1 MNNYNKYQK
10 YLSKIINFFG
20 GENKLKGQHNLPK
33 TPIDLILYITVQHL
47 GGDASTILPTIH
59 NEYLKIKD
67 SKYKLGIKPMLD
79 SPANNKIN
87 YVFVDH
93 NKIED
98 KIDVSPALNSGK
110 FSAIYELKNNYDV
123 TDTTQY
129 ILRLFNREPTY
140 HIDSSNPDGK
150 KYHMCERKKI
160 KEEYELFTKYLINI
174 YQFGVFNVH
183 ETGKV
188 RNTTMDYIITE
199 SYNTSSNT
207 KVTEF
212 TPEQKYT
219 FLENNIKMLLELRNK
234 NCFLGDYK
242 LANIGWDDHLNIILI
257 DYDPDTIVKIDERLL
272 RKHKFLSKIKSLA
285 FAHTYKPKYIFPDD
299 KNTNVNDTEIAKYD
313 KFSIAGLINIIE
325 RLHIKQDLID
335 LFKLKDTNYDN
346 IFTYEK
352 MLETLPTLKPFESK

>member
-10 YLSKIINFFG
+10 YLLKIYKFFG

-33 TPIDLILYITVQHL
+33 IQIDLILYIILPHL
-47 GGDASTILPTIH
+47 GGDASQILPIIH
-59 NEYLKIKD
+59 KEYLKIKD
-67 SKYKLGIKPMLD
+67 SKYKLGIKPIFE
-79 SPANNKIN
+79 SSSNIKIN
-87 YVFVDH
+87 YEIIGHTTKD
-93 NKIED
+93 D
-98 KIDVSPALNSGK
+98 KIDVSPAINSGK

-123 TDTTQY
+123 TDTTKY
-129 ILRLFNREPTY
+129 ILRLFNRESTY
-140 HIDSSNPDGK
+140 HIKSSNPDGK

-160 KEEYELFTKYLINI
+160 KEEYELFSKYLINI

-183 ETGKV
+183 EDGKV
-188 RNTTMDYIITE
+188 RKTTMDYIITE
-199 SYNTSSNT
+199 LYNTSSKT
-207 KVTEF
+207 KVTDF

-234 NCFLGDYK
+234 KCFLGDYK
-242 LANIGWDDHLNIILI
+242 LSNIGWDNNLNIILI
-257 DYDPDTIVKIDERLL
+257 DYDQDTIVKIDDRLL
-272 RKHKFLSKIKSLA
+272 RKHRLLSSIRTIA

-299 KNTNVNDTEIAKYD
+299 KNTNVNNTEIAKYD

-325 RLHIKQDLID
+325 KLHIKQDLIN

-352 MLETLPTLKPFESK
+352 MLEVLPTLKQLL